1 MTEDNK
7 IQTIDAYIQTTPVE
21 TQAILQKVRTLIQQA
36 VPDATEAIS
45 YQMPTFKL
53 NGKNLIHFAG
63 WKDHLAIYPTPDGI
77 DNLPELMPYRT
88 GKGTLQFPLDK
99 PIPYELITK
108 IVLARLQQ

>member
-1 MTEDNK
+1 MTENK
-7 IQTIDAYIQTTPVE
+7 KIETIDAYIQTTPVE
-21 TQAILQKVRTLIQQA
+21 LQTILQKVREIIHQA
-36 VPDATEAIS
+36 APEATEAMS

-53 NGKNLIHFAG
+53 QGKNLIHFAG

-77 DNLPELMPYRT
+77 DNLQDELAPYRT

-108 IVLARLQQ
+108 IVKARLQ